1 MNREFLL
8 QLQASLP
15 QGTRLVAVSKFHP
28 AADVLEAYH
37 CGQRIFG
44 ENHVQEIVAKHE
56 QLPDDIEWH
65 FIGHLQTNKVARIVP
80 FVKMIHS
87 VDSLRLLREIN
98 KHAARIGRT
107 IPCLLELHVAHEVT
121 KYGLSIDDCR
131 QLLDDGEW
139 RALKN
144 VKICGLMCMAT
155 QTDDKEEIHKEF
167 RLAHNA
173 FNEFKE
179 RFFRDDDAFCER
191 SWGMSNDY
199 PIALEESSTLIRV
212 GTKIFGPRM

>member
-28 AADVLEAYH
+28 ATDVLEAYH
-37 CGQRIFG
+37 CGQKIFG
-44 ENHVQEIVAKHE
+44 ENHVQELVAKHE
-56 QLPDDIEWH
+56 ALPTDIEWH

-98 KHAARIGRT
+98 KHAQRVGRT
-107 IPCLLELHVAHEVT
+107 IPCLLELHVASEDT
-121 KYGLSIDDCR
+121 KYGLSIDECR
-131 QLLDDGEW
+131 QLLEEGEW
-139 RALKN
+139 RTLQN
-144 VKICGLMCMAT
+144 VKISGLMCMAT
-155 QTDDKEEIHKEF
+155 HTDDDAEIRKEF
-167 RLAHNA
+167 RAAHEA

-179 RFFRDDDAFCER
+179 RFFSDDPAFCER
-191 SWGMSNDY
+191 SWGMSDDY
-199 PIALEESSTLIRV
+199 EIALQEGSTLIRV